1 MKPARF
7 DYVRPDT
14 IEEALEVLAAEGS
27 DARVLAGGQSLVP
40 MLSMRLARP
49 SVLIDITRIA
59 GLQEIRNGKGGIVV
73 PAATRQAALL
83 AAPGLERTHPLLAA
97 AMPWIGHAQTRARG
111 TVCGSI
117 AHADPSAEL
126 ALCLLA
132 VGGTVNLRSG
142 KTRRAVAAKD
152 FFVGLMT
159 TDRHDDE
166 LVESVTFPTASD
178 GTGYAFA
185 EFGRRHGDFAI
196 VSVAAVARADAVE
209 VTVGGVDDMPV
220 GRAWPRLAGA
230 DLEDALNTLAWE
242 LNARDDIHADARL
255 RRDLVR
261 SMGRRT
267 IEEAVSCIA

>member
-1 MKPARF
+1 MKSAPF

-14 IEEALEVLAAEGS
+14 VGEALEVLAAEGG

-40 MLSMRLARP
+40 MLGMRLARP

-59 GLQEIRNGKGGIVV
+59 ELGTIGRHNGGIVV
-73 PAATRQAALL
+73 PAAVRQAALL
-83 AAPGLERTHPLLAA
+83 AMPGLERASPLLAA
-97 AMPWIGHAQTRARG
+97 VIPWIGHAQTRARG

-126 ALCLLA
+126 ALCLVAL
-132 VGGTVNLRSG
+132 GGTVNLRSR
-142 KTRRAVAAKD
+142 KTRRTVAAQD

-159 TDRHDDE
+159 TERRDDE
-166 LVESVTFPTASD
+166 LVESVVFPPA
-178 GTGYAFA
+178 GKGVGYAFS

-196 VSVAAVARADAVE
+196 VSVAAVAKADAME

-220 GRAWPRLAGA
+220 RRVWPRISGA
-230 DLEDALNTLAWE
+230 DLDDALNTLAWE

>member
-14 IEEALEVLAAEGS
+14 IDEALEVLAAEGS

-59 GLQEIRNGKGGIVV
+59 GLQEIRHEKGGIVV

-83 AAPGLERTHPLLAA
+83 AMPGLERTHPLLSA

-126 ALCLLA
+126 PLCLLA
-132 VGGTVNLRSG
+132 LGGAVNLRSG
-142 KTRRAVAAKD
+142 KARRAVAAKD

-166 LVESVTFPTASD
+166 LLESVTFPTASD

-196 VSVAAVARADAVE
+196 VSIAAIVRADTVE
-209 VTVGGVDDMPV
+209 VTVGGVDDMPIR
-220 GRAWPRLAGA
+220 RAWPRLAGA
-230 DLEDALNTLAWE
+230 DLEDALNALAWE

>member
-1 MKPARF
+1 
-7 DYVRPDT
+7 
-14 IEEALEVLAAEGS
+14 
-27 DARVLAGGQSLVP
+27 
-40 MLSMRLARP
+40 
-49 SVLIDITRIA
+49 
-59 GLQEIRNGKGGIVV
+59 
-73 PAATRQAALL
+73 
-83 AAPGLERTHPLLAA
+83 
-97 AMPWIGHAQTRARG
+97 MPWIGHAQTRARG

-126 ALCLLA
+126 PLCLL
-132 VGGTVNLRSG
+132 VLGGAVNLRSG

>member
-1 MKPARF
+1 MKSAPF

-14 IEEALEVLAAEGS
+14 VGEALEVLAAEGG

-40 MLSMRLARP
+40 MLGMRLARP

-59 GLQEIRNGKGGIVV
+59 ELGTIGRHNGGIVV
-73 PAATRQAALL
+73 PAAVRQAALL
-83 AAPGLERTHPLLAA
+83 AMPGLERASPLLAA

-126 ALCLLA
+126 ALCLVAL
-132 VGGTVNLRSG
+132 GGTVNLRSR
-142 KTRRAVAAKD
+142 KTRRTVAAQD

-159 TDRHDDE
+159 TERRDDE
-166 LVESVTFPTASD
+166 LVESVVFPPA
-178 GTGYAFA
+178 GKGVGYAFS

-196 VSVAAVARADAVE
+196 VSVAAVAKADAME

-220 GRAWPRLAGA
+220 RRVWPRISGA
-230 DLEDALNTLAWE
+230 DLDDALNTLAWE